1 MPVISNEVLDDPLIL
16 DGNNSFVG
24 GQISA
29 SRANLIPGN
38 AYVEGKNIDLDEFGN
53 AVTRRGTSLSL
64 GYLVWEDASV
74 DWEDEDALWE
84 GVVAPILSLG
94 YFDTGSLEY
103 LMIADG
109 SYYLKAATESGSY
122 TPLTGATFATGAK
135 VRFAQLNSRMYYTD
149 GVADLRYIR
158 GSVDPLTAET
168 ITAGQIS
175 SINISEGGSGYI
187 AVPTVTI
194 AAPSAG
200 DTATGTAV
208 LGYGGSVVS
217 VTITDEG
224 TGYDKDA
231 PPAVT
236 FTAAPTGGTDAV
248 GTANVSQTPSKPKFI
263 VTHTNR
269 LFATSADT
277 AVPADTLYCSEILDG
292 DAWDLAGDNLRIG
305 NDRDPITALMPGQN
319 FDLYVFKERSIY
331 KVNADPTLKVSQWS
345 IKLVNNR
352 TGCVAD
358 GTVQQVG
365 ADIMFLSRDGV
376 RSLQSIQAGTETDV
390 SLPVSRNINDYIG
403 RINQAAVSTCTAIY
417 WRNRYMLSVPLDS
430 ETSPNVVLVFNL
442 LAGAGSGAWCGHWS
456 GWEARDFVISAF
468 DGELRLNIGTQNG
481 EVYTW
486 DDTTPEDAT
495 TVADYMDGPST
506 YESYIKTRAYTFGET
521 WGDKIG
527 YSTQFNFGNIHT
539 DAITGDISYYKDL
552 SSVGADLDASLSLPA
567 STNLIRK
574 GFNMLSKGR
583 FNQLQ
588 FKVKADGGRL
598 ALHSVQSSAFGQPID
613 PEV

>member
-1 MPVISNEVLDDPLIL
+1 MPVISNEVLDDPIIL

-24 GQISA
+24 GQVSA
-29 SRANLIPGN
+29 SRSNLIPEN
-38 AYVEGKNIDLDEFGN
+38 AYAEGKNIDLDEFGN
-53 AVTRRGTSLSL
+53 AVTRRGTSLSA
-64 GYLVWEDASV
+64 GYLIWEDTTSL
-74 DWEDEDALWE
+74 WEDTVGLWE
-84 GVVAPILSLG
+84 GLVAPVISLG
-94 YFDTGSLEY
+94 YFDTGSTEY

-109 SYYLKAATESGSY
+109 SDYLKAATEAGAF
-122 TPLTGATFATGAK
+122 TLLTGATFVSGAK
-135 VRFAQLNSRMYYTD
+135 VRFAQLNNRMYYTD
-149 GVADLRYIR
+149 GSADLRYVN
-158 GSVDPLTAET
+158 GTVDPVTAVT

-175 SINISEGGSGYI
+175 SITISEGGSGYI

-194 AAPSAG
+194 AAPSSG
-200 DTATGTAV
+200 TTALGTAI
-208 LGYGGSVVS
+208 LGYDGSVVG
-217 VTITDEG
+217 VTITNEG
-224 TGYDKDA
+224 TGYSKDT
-231 PPAVT
+231 PPAVS

-248 GTANVSQTPSKPKFI
+248 GTANVTQTPSKPKFI

-277 AVPADTLYCSEILDG
+277 DVPADTLYCSGILDG
-292 DAWDLAGDNLRIG
+292 DAWDLAADNLRIG

-331 KVNADPTLKVSQWS
+331 KVNADPTLKASQWS

-390 SLPVSRNINDYIG
+390 SLPISRNINDYIG
-403 RINQAAVSTCTAIY
+403 RINQAAVSTCTAVY

-430 ETSPNVVLVFNL
+430 ATTPDTVLVFNL
-442 LAGAGSGAWCGHWS
+442 LASAWCGHWS
-456 GWEARDFVISAF
+456 GWEARAFVISAF
-468 DGELRLNIGTQNG
+468 GGELKLNIGTQNG
-481 EVYTW
+481 EQYTW
-486 DDTTPEDAT
+486 DDSTPEDAT
-495 TVADYMDGPST
+495 TIVDYRDGEST
-506 YESYIKTRAYTFGET
+506 YESYIQTRAYTFGET

-527 YSTQFNFGNIHT
+527 YSTQFNFGNIHA
-539 DAITGDISYYKDL
+539 DAITGDINYYKDL
-552 SSVGADLDASLSLPA
+552 SSSGTELEASLSLPA
-567 STNLIRK
+567 DTNLIRK
-574 GFNMLSKGR
+574 GFNMVSKGR

-598 ALHSVQSSAFGQPID
+598 ALHSVQSSAFGQPIT
-613 PEV
+613 PER